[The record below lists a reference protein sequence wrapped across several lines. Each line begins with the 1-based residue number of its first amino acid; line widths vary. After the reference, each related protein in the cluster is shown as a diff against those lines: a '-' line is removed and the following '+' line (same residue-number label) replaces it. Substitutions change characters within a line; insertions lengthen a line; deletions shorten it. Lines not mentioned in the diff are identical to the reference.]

1 MEPGY
6 STAVI
11 GNHDGAAVASDGG
24 SSSGGM
30 QKRNG
35 DHIV

>member
-6 STAVI
+6 STAVV
-11 GNHDGAAVASDGG
+11 GNQDGAPASDG
-24 SSSGGM
+24 SSGGM